1 MGAACSINTGLPA
14 TKGSA
19 CDPMIFAELKLTGAY
34 IIDLERRE
42 DPRGFFARSWCR
54 KEFGDHGLCVEFVQI
69 NVGFSTKKGTLR
81 GMHYQAAPHQEVKV
95 VRCTM
100 GAIYDVIVDL
110 RPESPT
116 FTRWAGVELNSVNRR
131 MLYVPEGF
139 AHGYQTLEDNTEICY
154 QTSRIYAPESA
165 RGNRYDDP
173 AFGIEWPLAVAC
185 ISDPDRSWP
194 DYTGQANTFPKR
206 KTER

>member
-1 MGAACSINTGLPA
+1 MTF
-14 TKGSA
+14 T
-19 CDPMIFAELKLTGAY
+19 ELKLKGAY
-34 IIDLERRE
+34 AIDLERKE

-54 KEFGDHGLCVEFVQI
+54 TEFGDHGLCEEFVQI
-69 NVGFSTKKGTLR
+69 NVGFSTKMGTLR
-81 GMHYQAAPHQEVKV
+81 GMHYQTAPHQEVKV

-100 GAIYDVIVDL
+100 GAIYDVIIDL

-116 FTRWAGVELNSVNRR
+116 FKQWTGVELNSGNHR

-139 AHGYQTLEDNTEICY
+139 AHGYQTLADNTEINY
-154 QTSRIYAPESA
+154 QTSRFYAPESA

-173 AFGIEWPLAVAC
+173 AFGIEWPLAVSS

-194 DYTGQANTFPKR
+194 EFPDQMNTFPKR
-206 KTER
+206 KAER

>member
-1 MGAACSINTGLPA
+1 MT
-14 TKGSA
+14 
-19 CDPMIFAELKLTGAY
+19 FRELKLKGAY
-34 IIDLERRE
+34 TIDLERRV
-42 DPRGFFARSWCR
+42 DTRGFFARSWCR
-54 KEFGDHGLCVEFVQI
+54 KEFGVHGLCEEFVQI

-81 GMHYQAAPHQEVKV
+81 GMHYQTAPNQEVKV

-100 GAIYDVIVDL
+100 GSIYDVIIDL

-116 FTRWAGVELNSVNRR
+116 FKQWTGVELNSDNRT

-139 AHGYQTLEDNTEICY
+139 AHGYQTLADNTEIYY
-154 QTSRIYAPESA
+154 QTSRFYAPESA

-173 AFGIEWPLAVAC
+173 AFGVEWPLQVAD

-194 DYTGQANTFPKR
+194 DYTNPANTIPKR
-206 KTER
+206 KTDR

>member
-1 MGAACSINTGLPA
+1 
-14 TKGSA
+14 
-19 CDPMIFAELKLTGAY
+19 MIFTELKLMGAHT
-34 IIDLERRE
+34 IDLERRE
-42 DPRGFFARSWCR
+42 DSRGFFARAWCR
-54 KEFGDHGLCVEFVQI
+54 KEFGDRGLCEEFVQI

-81 GMHYQAAPHQEVKV
+81 GMHHQADPHQEVKV

-110 RPESPT
+110 RAESPT
-116 FTRWAGVELNSVNRR
+116 FKQWAGVELNSGNHR

-139 AHGYQTLEDNTEICY
+139 AHGYQTLEDNTEIYY
-154 QTSRIYAPESA
+154 QTSRFYASESA

-173 AFGIEWPLAVAC
+173 AFGIEWPLTVAS

-194 DYTGQANTFPKR
+194 YFTDPPNTFPKR
-206 KTER
+206 KAER